1 MLLARLKDT
10 PSDKSG
16 AWRTFG
22 KGVGKPGLTRAAS
35 SVLHV
40 HDEDFIKSSRQQPV
54 AQVFRRPWTECST
67 FEKGVGMLQ
76 LASAVPRSLHK
87 QPIAQR

>member
-40 HDEDFIKSSRQQPV
+40 HDEDFMKSSRQQPV
-54 AQVFRRPWTECST
+54 AQRS
-67 FEKGVGMLQ
+67 GVQAPLGGMLY
-76 LASAVPRSLHK
+76 
-87 QPIAQR
+87 I